1 MPINFSMTFSCL
13 EEVVDSPSRFSCLE
27 EVVDSPS
34 RLNSQEDVM
43 LLAVG
48 VQV

>member
-1 MPINFSMTFSCL
+1 MPINFSMT
-13 EEVVDSPSRFSCLE
+13 FSCLE